1 MSRTIRHATVI
12 GAGTMGAAI
21 AGLLANAGVSSHLL
35 DLSPTELTPEERSQ
49 GLSLDDRTVRDRIV
63 QAGFDRMT
71 QAKPASLFSPEL
83 ANMITLGNLED
94 DLASAAAQSD
104 WIIEAIVERPRPKQ
118 ELMARLEAVAPASAI
133 ISTNTSGIPV
143 QIISAGRSEAFQRRF
158 LGAHFFNPPRYLRLL
173 ELIPGPGT
181 DPVVVADLK
190 GFAEKRLGKGVV
202 IARDEPNFVGNRMFS
217 YIMSNLLEFAVA
229 NDYTVE
235 EVDRLTGPLL
245 GRPKSATFRLLDVVG
260 IDVAALVG
268 ENLYDLIPDDED
280 RDVLQG
286 PLGTQVLMT
295 LLQNGLLGAKTGQG
309 FYKTVADARG
319 RKSFWGLD
327 LQAAAEGEIDYMQ
340 PGRSNWPDI
349 DAVRN
354 APLSERLRALLSAR
368 TTGKDADKAN
378 DETIDE
384 TIDAAMD
391 GAAESALTNS
401 ADEQAADPVDLIWH
415 TLSHT
420 LAYASKR
427 LPEIADS
434 PRDIDNAMKWGFGWE
449 MGPFETWDA
458 LGVAETTERM
468 SEKGLTVADWVMDML
483 ASGHSSFYK
492 LEVDHSE
499 GATEARNP
507 VYIPQRRSY
516 EAADEVELPVNV
528 AALHGCSRPLA
539 ENDSA
544 SLLDMGDG
552 VLLLEFHTKMNALD
566 MQIAPIADAAI
577 DRLHGDANGLVIGN
591 QGGNFSAGANL
602 LYLGALA
609 QGGQTDQLN
618 ASINGLQQMIQQLR
632 LAPKPVVAAPYQLTL
647 GGGAE
652 VAMGADRIVAHAE
665 LYIGQVEV
673 GVGLIPAA
681 GGCKELIRR
690 LVNPHMNADNANPS
704 AHLQDTFELI
714 VLAKVSSSA
723 TEARQIGFLGPRD
736 RIVMNYDHLLAEAKA
751 ETLRMA
757 EEGYNPP
764 EVTANIYA
772 AGRDHLANLRVG
784 IYLFKEAGHI
794 SEHDAL
800 IADQLAYVLCGG
812 ELSQPAWMDE
822 QYFLDLER
830 EAFINLCSYAKTHE
844 RIWHMLKTGKPL
856 RN

>member
-1 MSRTIRHATVI
+1 MSRTISHATVI

-21 AGLLANAGVSSHLL
+21 AGHLANAGVSSHLL
-35 DLSPTELTPEERSQ
+35 DLAPTELTPDERNQ
-49 GLSLDDRTVRDRIV
+49 GLSLHDRTVRNRIV
-63 QAGFDRMT
+63 QAGFERMT
-71 QAKPASLFSPEL
+71 QARPASLFTPDAAKL
-83 ANMITLGNLED
+83 ITLGNVED
-94 DLASAAAQSD
+94 DLEAATAKSD

-118 ELMARLEAVAPASAI
+118 ELMARLESAAPGHAV

-143 QIISAGRSEAFQRRF
+143 HIISAGRSEDFQRRF

-181 DPVVVADLK
+181 DPAVVAGMK
-190 GFAEKRLGKGVV
+190 EFAEKRLGKGVV
-202 IARDEPNFVGNRMFS
+202 IAKDVPNFVGNRMFS
-217 YIMSNLLEFAVA
+217 YIMSSLLEFAVA

-245 GRPKSATFRLLDVVG
+245 GRPKTATFRLLDIVG

-268 ENLYDLIPDDED
+268 DNLYDLIPDDED
-280 RDVLQG
+280 RDTLRG

-309 FYKTVADARG
+309 FYKTVVDARG

-327 LQAAAEGEIDYMQ
+327 LQAASEGEIDYMQ
-340 PGRSNWPDI
+340 PGRSSWPGI
-349 DAVRN
+349 DSVRN
-354 APLSERLRALLSAR
+354 APLPERLRSLISAR
-368 TTGKDADKAN
+368 ATGQDAENA

-384 TIDAAMD
+384 TIDAAME
-391 GAAESALTNS
+391 GAAENAVTEA
-401 ADEQAADPVDLIWH
+401 ADEHAADPADLLWH
-415 TLSHT
+415 TLSRT

-458 LGVAETTERM
+458 LGVAETTQRM
-468 SEKGLTVADWVMDML
+468 TEEGLTVADWVLEML

-492 LEVDHSE
+492 LEKQTGE
-499 GATEARNP
+499 GAIEVRSQ

-516 EAADEVELPVNV
+516 EAADEIDLPVSV
-528 AALHGCSRPLA
+528 SALKGGSGAIA

-544 SLLDMGDG
+544 SLLDMGDA

-577 DRLHGDANGLVIGN
+577 DRLHGNAAGLVIGN

-602 LYLGALA
+602 LFVGALA
-609 QGGQTDQLN
+609 QGGQTDQLE
-618 ASINGLQQMIQQLR
+618 AAINGLQQMIQQLR
-632 LAPKPVVAAPYQLTL
+632 LAPKPVVAAPYQMTL

-681 GGCKELIRR
+681 GGCKELVRR
-690 LVNPHMNADNANPS
+690 LVNPHMDAQNANPA
-704 AHLQDTFELI
+704 AHLQEVFELI
-714 VLAKVSSSA
+714 ALAKVSSSA
-723 TEARQIGFLGPRD
+723 AEARQMGFLGPRD
-736 RIVMNYDHLLAEAKA
+736 RVVMNYDHLLAEAKA
-751 ETLRMA
+751 EALRMA
-757 EEGYNPP
+757 DDGYRPP

-784 IYLFKEAGHI
+784 IYMFREAGHI
-794 SEHDAL
+794 SEHDAR
-800 IADQLAYVLCGG
+800 IADRLAHVLCGG

-830 EAFINLCSYAKTHE
+830 EAFINLCGYPKSHE
-844 RIWHMLKTGKPL
+844 RIWHMLKTGKAL

>member
-1 MSRTIRHATVI
+1 MSRTISHATVI

-21 AGLLANAGVSSHLL
+21 AGHLANAGVSSHLL
-35 DLSPTELTPEERSQ
+35 DLAPTELTPDESSQ
-49 GLSLDDRTVRDRIV
+49 GLSLQDRTVRNRIV
-63 QAGFDRMT
+63 QAGFERMT
-71 QAKPASLFSPEL
+71 QARPASLFTPDAAKL
-83 ANMITLGNLED
+83 ITLGNLED
-94 DLASAAAQSD
+94 DLETATAKSD

-118 ELMARLEAVAPASAI
+118 ELMARLESVAPDHAV

-143 QIISAGRSEAFQRRF
+143 HIISAGRSDDFQRRF

-181 DPVVVADLK
+181 DPVVVANMK
-190 GFAEKRLGKGVV
+190 EFAEKRLGKGVV
-202 IARDEPNFVGNRMFS
+202 VAKDVPNFVGNRMFS
-217 YIMSNLLEFAVA
+217 YIMSSLLEFAIA

-245 GRPKSATFRLLDVVG
+245 GRPKTATFRLLDIVG

-268 ENLYDLIPDDED
+268 DNLYDLIPDDED
-280 RDVLQG
+280 RDALRG

-309 FYKTVADARG
+309 FYKTVVDARG

-327 LQAAAEGEIDYMQ
+327 LQAASEGEIDYMQ
-340 PGRSNWPDI
+340 PGRSSWPSI

-354 APLSERLRALLSAR
+354 APLPERLRSLTSAR
-368 TTGKDADKAN
+368 ATGQDAEN
-378 DETIDE
+378 TDETIDE

-391 GAAESALTNS
+391 GAAENAVSGAV
-401 ADEQAADPVDLIWH
+401 DEHAADPADLLWQ
-415 TLSHT
+415 TLSRT

-458 LGVAETTERM
+458 LGVAETTQRM
-468 SEKGLTVADWVMDML
+468 TDEGLTVADWVLDML

-492 LEVDHSE
+492 IEQQTGE
-499 GATEARNP
+499 GATEVQNP
-507 VYIPQRRSY
+507 VYIPQRGSY
-516 EAADEVELPVNV
+516 EPADEIELPVSV
-528 AALHGCSRPLA
+528 SALKSGSRALA

-577 DRLHGDANGLVIGN
+577 DRLHGDAAGLVIGN

-602 LYLGALA
+602 LYIGALA
-609 QGGQTDQLN
+609 QGGQTDQLE
-618 ASINGLQQMIQQLR
+618 AAINGLQQMIQQLR
-632 LAPKPVVAAPYQLTL
+632 LAPKPVVAAPYQMTL

-652 VAMGADRIVAHAE
+652 VTMGADRIVAHAE

-681 GGCKELIRR
+681 GGCKELVRR
-690 LVNPHMNADNANPS
+690 LVNPHVHAQNANPGP
-704 AHLQDTFELI
+704 HLQEAFELI
-714 VLAKVSSSA
+714 ALAKVSSSA
-723 TEARQIGFLGPRD
+723 AEARQMGFLGPRD
-736 RIVMNYDHLLAEAKA
+736 RVVMNYDHLLTEAKA
-751 ETLRMA
+751 EALRMA
-757 EEGYNPP
+757 DDGYRPP

-784 IYLFKEAGHI
+784 IYMFREAGHI
-794 SEHDAL
+794 SEHDAR
-800 IADQLAYVLCGG
+800 IANQLARVLCGG
-812 ELSQPAWMDE
+812 ELSQPTWMDE

-830 EAFINLCSYAKTHE
+830 EAFIHLCGYPKSHE